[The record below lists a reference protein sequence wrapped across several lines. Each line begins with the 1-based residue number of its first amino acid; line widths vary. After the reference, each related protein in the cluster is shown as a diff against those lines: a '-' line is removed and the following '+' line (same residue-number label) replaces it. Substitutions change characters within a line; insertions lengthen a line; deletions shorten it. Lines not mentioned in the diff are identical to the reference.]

1 MNRYIVRRTKL
12 VKNIFIQL
20 IISNIEKLWKNFNF
34 LRFLQIIVET
44 NK

>member
-1 MNRYIVRRTKL
+1 MNRYIVRRMKL

-20 IISNIEKLWKNFNF
+20 IISNIEKLRKNFNF

>member
-1 MNRYIVRRTKL
+1 MNQYIVRRTKL

-20 IISNIEKLWKNFNF
+20 IISNIEKLRKNFNF

>member
-1 MNRYIVRRTKL
+1 MNWYIVRRTKL

-20 IISNIEKLWKNFNF
+20 IISNIEKLRKNFNF

>member
-20 IISNIEKLWKNFNF
+20 IISNIEKLRKNFNF

>member
-1 MNRYIVRRTKL
+1 MNRCIVRRTKL

-20 IISNIEKLWKNFNF
+20 IISNIEKLRKNFNF

>member
-20 IISNIEKLWKNFNF
+20 IISNIEKLRKNFNF
-34 LRFLQIIVET
+34 LRFLQIIFET

>member
-20 IISNIEKLWKNFNF
+20 IISNIEKFRKNFNF